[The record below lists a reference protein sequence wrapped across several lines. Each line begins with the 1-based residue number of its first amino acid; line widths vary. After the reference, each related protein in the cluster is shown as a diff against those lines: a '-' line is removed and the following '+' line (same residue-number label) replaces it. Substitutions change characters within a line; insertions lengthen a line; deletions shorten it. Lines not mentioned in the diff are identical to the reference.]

1 MVGRVLYAQCGT
13 SGGNL
18 VSFEGRHARRAGV
31 DRVGVPGLNQGP
43 ICTGGSIVESVFYP
57 VHRQCVPCL
66 PPRNESYESHT
77 RGARRP
83 RGDPHTRMRA
93 ALCSMLLFAHVSGH
107 AILTVPTPRTGISGG
122 ATAASGN
129 GAGVHT
135 VAPHH
140 SSAARP
146 GPGTPQRPGEAGHR
160 PAAAPAEALA
170 CPTSV
175 RPPGTGTKLAPSLTL
190 ALALNLTLTLTRHRD
205 QACAVRLGGHV
216 RRGVRRRRQQ

>member
-1 MVGRVLYAQCGT
+1 MVDDLSRGL
-13 SGGNL
+13 
-18 VSFEGRHARRAGV
+18 EGRHARRAGV
-31 DRVGVPGLNQGP
+31 DGVGVPGLNQGP

-57 VHRQCVPCL
+57 VHTQCVPCL

-135 VAPHH
+135 VAPLQRGPAWARH
-140 SSAARP
+140 SPAP
-146 GPGTPQRPGEAGHR
+146 GRGRATPSR
-160 PAAAPAEALA
+160 
-170 CPTSV
+170 CPS
-175 RPPGTGTKLAPSLTL
+175 RSPSLSYL
-190 ALALNLTLTLTRHRD
+190 CPPARHRD